1 MGYKTCYL
9 SKIGARYK
17 KPFQSFCFFS
27 YASDGTP
34 AAYSASGDF
43 AKALA
48 LSNAAFTSSPSSSDY
63 SASSAC
69 ELSMSLDNIL
79 LIRLLANSS
88 WCTLGYLVYTD
99 SVTFNSQR
107 RLYCFYL
114 ISFSECNWR

>member
-1 MGYKTCYL
+1 ML
-9 SKIGARYK
+9 STAKA
-17 KPFQSFCFFS
+17 
-27 YASDGTP
+27 ASDGTQ
-34 AAYSASGDF
+34 AADSASGDF

-88 WCTLGYLVYTD
+88 WCTLAILEIISITI
-99 SVTFNSQR
+99 SALLPFTLLNSK
-107 RLYCFYL
+107 F
-114 ISFSECNWR
+114 

>member
-48 LSNAAFTSSPSSSDY
+48 LSNAAFTSSASSSDY

-79 LIRLLANSS
+79 LIRLLANIS
-88 WCTLGYLVYTD
+88 WCTLAILEIISITI
-99 SVTFNSQR
+99 SALLPFTLLNSK
-107 RLYCFYL
+107 L
-114 ISFSECNWR
+114 